1 MNEDMLVAYLPC
13 RQELL
18 HVSSTAVRNC
28 LKFSVPIRGLVTEE
42 VEKYV
47 YAALGK
53 RTEKERK

>member
-1 MNEDMLVAYLPC
+1 M
-13 RQELL
+13 
-18 HVSSTAVRNC
+18 
-28 LKFSVPIRGLVTEE
+28 KFSVPIRGLVTEE